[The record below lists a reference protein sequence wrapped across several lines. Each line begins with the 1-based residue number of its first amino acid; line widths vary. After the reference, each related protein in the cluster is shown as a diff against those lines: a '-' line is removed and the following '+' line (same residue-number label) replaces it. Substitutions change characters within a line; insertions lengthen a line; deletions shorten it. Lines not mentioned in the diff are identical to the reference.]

1 MRKGLIGLAC
11 AVVVALTLATNGC
24 GGSSS
29 GQGSSGG
36 QVGSGGSSSGGIS
49 GSGGASASGGL
60 SGSGGSRASGGI
72 SGSGGSRASGGSSG
86 SGGQTTNCTNGPTC
100 GGDLVGT
107 WDVTSSCLTLSGDMD
122 MTLSSLGCPTV
133 PVTGSLQVT
142 GTWTAKSDGTYTDN
156 TTTTGSFTC
165 PLAPSC
171 LSVSSVDVECFK
183 MANAFT
189 AVGWK
194 TATCSTN
201 TNDECNCSVTAD
213 QSGGIGV
220 ISPWKS
226 DSGTYT
232 TSGSGLNA
240 DDYVDY
246 SYCVSG
252 NTLTLTPKP
261 TILPVTGTIVLQK
274 SGTSPGTGG
283 AGGRGGAGG
292 AGGATAGTGG
302 RTGAGGATTG
312 TGGRTGAG
320 GATRGTGGRTGAGG
334 ATVGSGGNA
343 GSGGTTATGGTT
355 AGGSTGSR
363 PCDIYAAANNTCVA
377 AHSTVRALLS
387 SYKGNL
393 YQVKRADGTTK
404 DIGQTADGF
413 ADSAAQDDFCKGTTC
428 TITRIYDQ
436 SGKGNFLAAQTPDTQ
451 DMSPAG
457 HSGMT
462 AASAT
467 KEQLTVGGHKVY
479 SLYTNASQAYWHD
492 GSNSGM
498 PKGSS
503 PQGIYMVTSGKHV
516 SSGCCYDYGNGPTSR
531 TMSGGGTMDSVY
543 FGNCTIWGSGNG
555 TGPWV
560 MADLEGGIYSAATI
574 TKNNDVLSLPH
585 TYVTAVEKNNGT
597 SEFTLRGA
605 DATTGNL
612 ATFYKG
618 KLPNGYGPMKKQG
631 AVILGAGGDCCYSNN
646 NASYGTFYEGAIIS
660 GYPSDATDDA
670 VQANVVSAGYGK

>member
-1 MRKGLIGLAC
+1 
-11 AVVVALTLATNGC
+11 
-24 GGSSS
+24 
-29 GQGSSGG
+29 
-36 QVGSGGSSSGGIS
+36 
-49 GSGGASASGGL
+49 
-60 SGSGGSRASGGI
+60 
-72 SGSGGSRASGGSSG
+72 
-86 SGGQTTNCTNGPTC
+86 
-100 GGDLVGT
+100 
-107 WDVTSSCLTLSGDMD
+107 MD

-142 GTWTAKSDGTYTDN
+142 GTWTAKSDGTYTDA

-165 PLAPSC
+165 PLAPDC
-171 LSVSSVDVECFK
+171 LSVSSVDIECSK
-183 MANAFT
+183 MGNAFT

-201 TNDECNCSVTAD
+201 TSGQCNCSVTAD

-232 TSGSGLNA
+232 TSGSGLNT

-252 NTLTLTPKP
+252 NTLTLTPSS
-261 TILPVTGTIVLQK
+261 TILPLTGTVVLQK
-274 SGTSPGTGG
+274 SGTGTGG
-283 AGGRGGAGG
+283 AGGGGGA
-292 AGGATAGTGG
+292 AGGS
-302 RTGAGGATTG
+302 GGATTG
-312 TGGRTGAG
+312 TGGRGGSGGATGGAG
-320 GATRGTGGRTGAGG
+320 GRGGSGGTTTATGGTTTASGGRTGSGG
-334 ATVGSGGNA
+334 TTTGSGGSA
-343 GSGGTTATGGTT
+343 GSGGTTATGGTS
-355 AGGSTGSR
+355 AGGSTGKG
-363 PCDIYAAANNTCVA
+363 PCDIYAAANNPCVA
-377 AHSTVRALLS
+377 AHSTVRALLG
-387 SYKGNL
+387 SYTGNL

-404 DIGQTADGF
+404 DIGVTADGF
-413 ADSAAQDDFCKGTTC
+413 ADSAAQDTFCNGTTC

-436 SGKGNFLAAQTPDTQ
+436 SGKGNFIAAQTPDTQ
-451 DMSPAG
+451 DMNPVG

-462 AASAT
+462 AASAN

-531 TMSGGGTMDSVY
+531 DMSGGGTMDSVY
-543 FGNCTIWGSGNG
+543 FGTCTIWGSGNG

-560 MADLEGGIYSAATI
+560 MADLEGGIYAQNNQN
-574 TKNNDVLSLPH
+574 KNNNVLSLTS

-597 SEFTLRGA
+597 TEFSLRGG
-605 DATTGNL
+605 DATTGSL
-612 ATFYKG
+612 STYYKG
-618 KLPNGYGPMKKQG
+618 SLPGGYNPMKKQG

-646 NASYGTFYEGAIIS
+646 NASYGTFYEGAIVS